1 MSYLAILATIAFLLW
16 LILERSSWLI
26 SLLISII
33 LFWTTVSATNFCFP
47 FWKIYPPQTGVVIA
61 FELMFIGLPITIL
74 NILASSKIF
83 MIINQNRK
91 RKKEYILAFV
101 LVTLG
106 FLSFGVGFIHN
117 AYHSIPM
124 NNLNLYLKHREYI
137 VRLIKI
143 GTLHGEKSC
152 MQNFNLYEREFELDE
167 CREEIELPDKYK
179 GLSRNGKI
187 YLTKTSEELS
197 IRFTHSTYNFG
208 EGSIDIVYS
217 SLDNSLSK
225 PRWEINPPP
234 RSNKQAK
241 ITEQKLPTK
250 TPIVT
255 ETGSQARRSNKQAKI
270 TEQEL
275 PTKTP
280 IVTETGSQGFT
291 GVVQERLPDLSY
303 GQLISDVLITFESED
318 GKIKKTVV
326 SQDGSYRIALPVG
339 RYRVIASHPNY
350 EISTTGS
357 GYFVVSS
364 NSGFSTGNIFM
375 NPQNGIICPSSG
387 KFNKNQDRSFLKQSD
402 RPPTVIMSIHP
413 SVVKR
418 AQKITVTV
426 SGRDDRGLKAIW
438 WYGEQTGDNHL
449 DHAHW
454 FDCYGKQICA
464 FNETVSTQVIGN
476 LILMANA
483 RDLAY
488 ATTTGEAHQASE
500 GEGMTCATVT
510 VTK

>member
-16 LILERSSWLI
+16 LILDRSSWLTYRR
-26 SLLISII
+26 ISII
-33 LFWTTVSATNFCFP
+33 IFWATVSATNFCFP
-47 FWKIYPPQTGVVIA
+47 FWKIYSPQTGVSIA
-61 FELMFIGLPITIL
+61 FSLIFIGLPITIL
-74 NILASSKIF
+74 KIVALSF
-83 MIINQNRK
+83 FLKLLLK
-91 RKKEYILAFV
+91 RKIKKEHVFS
-101 LVTLG
+101 LVIVALG
-106 FLSFGVGFIHN
+106 FLCFGLGYIHN
-117 AYHSIPM
+117 DYQSIPI
-124 NNLNLYLKHREYI
+124 NNLNLYLKPREYI
-137 VRLIKI
+137 VRLIKV

-152 MQNFNLYEREFELDE
+152 MQNFNLYEKEFELDE
-167 CREEIELPDKYK
+167 CIEEIELPEKYK
-179 GLSRNGKI
+179 GLSRDGKVF
-187 YLTKTSEELS
+187 LTKTSEELS

-208 EGSIDIVYS
+208 DGSIDIVYS

-225 PRWEINPPP
+225 PKWEINPPP

-241 ITEQKLPTK
+241 ITEQELPTK

-255 ETGSQARRSNKQAKI
+255 ETGSQA
-270 TEQEL
+270 
-275 PTKTP
+275 

-326 SQDGSYRIALPVG
+326 SQNGSYRIALPVG

-350 EISTTGS
+350 EIYTTGS

-375 NPQNGIICPSSG
+375 NSPNGIICPSSG

-402 RPPTVIMSIHP
+402 RPPTVNISIHP

-426 SGRDDRGLKAIW
+426 SGRDDRGLESIW
-438 WYGEQTGDNHL
+438 WVGEQTGDNHL
-449 DHAHW
+449 DNAHS

-488 ATTTGEAHQASE
+488 PTTGEAHQASE
-500 GEGMTCATVT
+500 GEGMACATVT